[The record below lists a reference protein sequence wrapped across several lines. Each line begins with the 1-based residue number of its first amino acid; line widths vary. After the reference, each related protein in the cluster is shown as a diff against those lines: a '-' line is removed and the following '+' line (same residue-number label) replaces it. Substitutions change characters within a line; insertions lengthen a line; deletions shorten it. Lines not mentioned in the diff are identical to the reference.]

1 MQGLSDKAIKTNY
14 AENKYRYNGK
24 ELQHQ
29 EFSDGTGL
37 EEYDYGSR
45 MYDPQIGRFLH
56 IDPLADIYFNST
68 PYSYVGNNPLKF
80 IDPTG
85 AIWDTAS
92 KTLVNQAMAAA
103 NAQINSLNDQISG
116 INKAATDKDG
126 NVTLSDEQQGTIN
139 ELKSRVGEL
148 NGSLKEIQEM
158 GDNKDYTFSLSQQ
171 TGSYAEMPTPPAD
184 NLKKITIN
192 F

>member
-1 MQGLSDKAIKTNY
+1 MSGISDKAVKQDY
-14 AENKYRYNGK
+14 AENRYRYNGK

-103 NAQINSLNDQISG
+103 
-116 INKAATDKDG
+116 
-126 NVTLSDEQQGTIN
+126 
-139 ELKSRVGEL
+139 
-148 NGSLKEIQEM
+148 
-158 GDNKDYTFSLSQQ
+158 
-171 TGSYAEMPTPPAD
+171 
-184 NLKKITIN
+184 
-192 F
+192 